1 MFFLSG
7 LCCLVVEPLTVD
19 FILELYC
26 VFTVNTIELFFYF
39 KGFGF
44 AVLFLSQ
51 MREYLGV

>member
-26 VFTVNTIELFFYF
+26 VFTVNTMELFFYF